1 MNKRHNDL
9 FDWPTD
15 DNYKPMI
22 INSAFSNNYILYESR
37 RNKDK
42 TTVDEYHNI
51 IRPYLVDII
60 NDHKSQSEWKIQ
72 LTIAINFISS
82 EPDSDETRTMY
93 TRSDNVEIME
103 GSEIDEIIKELF
115 KYLKDR
121 CQEG

>member
-9 FDWPTD
+9 FDRPTD
-15 DNYKPMI
+15 ENYKPMI

-60 NDHKSQSEWKIQ
+60 NDYKSQSEWKIQ

-93 TRSDNVEIME
+93 TRSNNVEIME

-121 CQEG
+121 YQEG

>member
-121 CQEG
+121 YQEG